1 MKDSVEIL
9 IVGAGPVGLMLAT
22 ELRRDGV
29 GVLLIEQ
36 MAQRSFFC
44 KALGVTARTL
54 EIFEDLGLVEQAI
67 DAGVWMTG
75 ITVFNDGK
83 LAQAMEIPTAG
94 FPYGALSLAQFETE
108 RLLEEGLRRRGGA
121 VAYGWSLTGLVEQ
134 ADGVMAQLQSLE
146 GHKREVR
153 CRWLVGCDGAHS
165 KVRHLLNL
173 NFEGSKFP
181 QTFLLAD
188 LDVSW
193 KLPRGPMY
201 RFNQTAG
208 KHSGTSLV
216 AVPVHGLPQR
226 YGLSMMLPE
235 SPGAAAQ
242 DEAEETASPDFG
254 EITERM
260 TPLLPAGTRLSALR
274 WSSRYRV
281 SHRIVPSYSKDRIF
295 LAGDSAHI
303 HPPVGGQ
310 GMNTGLQDAHNLAW
324 KLTFAARGIAAS
336 RLLESYSAERRPVGL
351 DVVENTS
358 RALNDVI
365 AQKINLPGIRETQ
378 LLIGYRNSEIVA
390 EERSGIDPALPSA
403 GDRAVDVNELRRPFV
418 AHALRLRNLI
428 GGGKHVLL
436 GYIENDPKELDLLA
450 DLLDLLKAATG
461 NQAAGFAIT
470 APGQTLPVQE
480 RIPVLTD
487 AGAQFRSSY
496 GAKPG
501 MVWLIR
507 PDGHIGWC
515 SQSPVSSSFTE
526 FLGRI
531 LRSVSVSARV
541 R

>member
-1 MKDSVEIL
+1 MKASVEIL

-29 GVLLIEQ
+29 DVLLIEQ
-36 MAQRSFFC
+36 MAQRTFFC

-54 EIFEDLGLVEQAI
+54 EIFEDLGLVNQAI
-67 DAGVWMTG
+67 NAGVWLTG
-75 ITVFNDGK
+75 IRVFNDGK
-83 LAQAMEIPTAG
+83 PAQAMEIPAAG

-108 RLLEEGLRRRGGA
+108 RLLEEALHRRGGE
-121 VAYGWSLTGLVEQ
+121 VVYGWSLTGLVEQ
-134 ADGVMAQLQSLE
+134 TDGVMAQLQSLE
-146 GHKREVR
+146 GHRQEVR

-181 QTFLLAD
+181 QTFILAD
-188 LDVSW
+188 LDVTW
-193 KLPRGPMY
+193 DLPRGPMY
-201 RFNQTAG
+201 RFNQSPG
-208 KHSGTSLV
+208 KHPATSLV
-216 AVPVHGLPQR
+216 AVPVHGPPRR
-226 YGLSMMLPE
+226 YRLSMIVPE
-235 SPGAAAQ
+235 PPGASAQ
-242 DEAEETASPDFG
+242 GEAEETPPPDLG

-260 TPLLPAGTRLSALR
+260 MPLLPAGTGLAALR

-281 SHRIVPSYSKDRIF
+281 SHRIVPAYSKGRIF

-324 KLTFAARGIAAS
+324 KLTLAAREMAAS
-336 RLLESYSAERRPVGL
+336 GLLESYSAERHPVGL

-365 AQKINLPGIRETQ
+365 AQRINLPGIKETQ

-390 EERSGIDPALPSA
+390 DQRSEIDPALPSA
-403 GDRAVDVNELRRPFV
+403 GDRAVDVDELRRPFV

-428 GGGKHVLL
+428 GDGKHVLL
-436 GYIENDPKELDLLA
+436 GYIGSDPKELDLLA

-461 NQAAGFAIT
+461 NDAAGFAIT
-470 APGQTLPVQE
+470 ATGQTLPVQE
-480 RIPVLTD
+480 RISVLTD
-487 AGAQFRSSY
+487 AGGQFLSTY
-496 GAKPG
+496 GATPG

-515 SQSPVSSSFTE
+515 SQSPLPSSFRA
-526 FLGRI
+526 FLRRI
-531 LRSVSVSARV
+531 SQKA
-541 R
+541 

>member
-1 MKDSVEIL
+1 MKASAEIL
-9 IVGAGPVGLMLAT
+9 IVGAGPVGLMLAG

-29 GVLLIEQ
+29 DVLLIEQ

-54 EIFEDLGLVEQAI
+54 EIFEDLGLVERAI
-67 DAGVWMTG
+67 DSGVWVTG
-75 ITVFNDGK
+75 VTVFNDGK
-83 LAQAMEIPTAG
+83 LAQAMEVPTAG
-94 FPYGALSLAQFETE
+94 LPYGALLLAQFETE
-108 RLLEEGLRRRGGA
+108 RLLEEGLHRRGGT
-121 VAYGWSLTGLVEQ
+121 VTYGWSLTGLAEQ
-134 ADGVMAQLQSLE
+134 ADGVVAQLHSLE
-146 GHKREVR
+146 GHMQEVR

-173 NFEGSKFP
+173 SFEGSKFP

-188 LDVSW
+188 LDLTW
-193 KLPRGPMY
+193 DLPRGPMY

-208 KHSGTSLV
+208 KSPGTSLV
-216 AVPVHGLPQR
+216 ALPVYGLPQR
-226 YGLSMMLPE
+226 YRLSMMLPE
-235 SPGAAAQ
+235 SLAVSAQ
-242 DEAEETASPDFG
+242 DEAQEAAPPDFE

-260 TPLLPAGTRLSALR
+260 TPLLPAGTGLATLR

-281 SHRIVPSYSKDRIF
+281 SHRIVPAYSKGRIF

-324 KLTFAARGIAAS
+324 KLTLAARDIAAPG
-336 RLLESYSAERRPVGL
+336 LLESYSAERRPVGL

-365 AQKINLPGIRETQ
+365 ALKINLPGIKETQ

-390 EERSGIDPALPSA
+390 DERSGIDPALPSA
-403 GDRAVDVNELRRPFV
+403 GDRAVDVDELRRPFV

-428 GGGKHVLL
+428 GDGKHVLL
-436 GYIENDPKELDLLA
+436 GYIGNDSKELDLLA

-461 NQAAGFAIT
+461 NNAAGFAIT
-470 APGQTLPVQE
+470 ASGQTLPIQE
-480 RIPVLTD
+480 RVPILTD
-487 AGAQFRSSY
+487 AGAQFRSNY
-496 GAKPG
+496 GATPG

-515 SQSPVSSSFTE
+515 SQSPSSSSCTA
-526 FLGRI
+526 FLLRI
-531 LRSVSVSARV
+531 FLKI
-541 R
+541 

>member
-1 MKDSVEIL
+1 MRDSVEIL

-29 GVLLIEQ
+29 DVLLIEQ

-67 DAGVWMTG
+67 DAGVWLTG

-108 RLLEEGLRRRGGA
+108 RLLEEGLCRRGGA

-173 NFEGSKFP
+173 KFEGSKFP

-193 KLPRGPMY
+193 ELPRGPMY

-226 YGLSMMLPE
+226 YRLSMMLPE

-390 EERSGIDPALPSA
+390 DERSGIDPALPSA
-403 GDRAVDVNELRRPFV
+403 GEWSQAGN
-418 AHALRLRNLI
+418 
-428 GGGKHVLL
+428 G
-436 GYIENDPKELDLLA
+436 LA
-450 DLLDLLKAATG
+450 D
-461 NQAAGFAIT
+461 
-470 APGQTLPVQE
+470 
-480 RIPVLTD
+480 
-487 AGAQFRSSY
+487 
-496 GAKPG
+496 
-501 MVWLIR
+501 
-507 PDGHIGWC
+507 
-515 SQSPVSSSFTE
+515 
-526 FLGRI
+526 
-531 LRSVSVSARV
+531 SARQSFIEELSLKTDH
-541 R
+541 